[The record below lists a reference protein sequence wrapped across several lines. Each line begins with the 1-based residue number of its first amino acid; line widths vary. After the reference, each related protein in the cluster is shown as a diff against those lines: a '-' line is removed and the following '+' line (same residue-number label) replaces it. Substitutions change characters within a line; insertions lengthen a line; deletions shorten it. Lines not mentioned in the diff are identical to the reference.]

1 MDLSRT
7 SRSKTPRLVDE
18 QKERN
23 DRKIIKRK
31 SDEEC
36 EVVAILSKY
45 CIIMRSSLVYLLHF
59 LNLHNISLFKHRGLL
74 EWNFFFKFRIA
85 FWELSFSS

>member
-7 SRSKTPRLVDE
+7 SKSKMPRLVDE
-18 QKERN
+18 QKEMRN
-23 DRKIIKRK
+23 EKIIQRK

-36 EVVAILSKY
+36 EVVTILSKH

-59 LNLHNISLFKHRGLL
+59 LNLHNISLFKQL
-74 EWNFFFKFRIA
+74 A
-85 FWELSFSS
+85 

>member
-1 MDLSRT
+1 M
-7 SRSKTPRLVDE
+7 SK
-18 QKERN
+18 KEMRN
-23 DRKIIKRK
+23 EKKIMKRK

-36 EVVAILSKY
+36 DVVPILSKH

-85 FWELSFSS
+85 FRELSFSS

>member
-7 SRSKTPRLVDE
+7 SKSKMPRLVDE
-18 QKERN
+18 QKEMRN
-23 DRKIIKRK
+23 EKIIQRK

-36 EVVAILSKY
+36 EVVTILSKH

-85 FWELSFSS
+85 FRELSFSS